1 MNQLIGDST
10 RLAQPFKWPRSAV
23 MSRMVAKLA
32 GRRSAIGVSG
42 SCLGDVATQNDSTI
56 CRQARAHLLLP
67 PWLVSRSCLCSPLH
81 LCLEGFL
88 ALELLSLF
96 TTTMSLSAMHFEC
109 YALRGTFIKCK
120 NAKSLS
126 AMHLEALL
134 SNAKMQNLKG
144 TVLWRGSRWRRLGTR
159 AGSDTSCP
167 KCSYPSPIACM

>member
-67 PWLVSRSCLCSPLH
+67 PWLVSRSFSSRASARLCICASKA
-81 LCLEGFL
+81 F
-88 ALELLSLF
+88 
-96 TTTMSLSAMHFEC
+96 
-109 YALRGTFIKCK
+109 
-120 NAKSLS
+120 
-126 AMHLEALL
+126 
-134 SNAKMQNLKG
+134 
-144 TVLWRGSRWRRLGTR
+144 SRWNFFHSSLQQ
-159 AGSDTSCP
+159 CL
-167 KCSYPSPIACM
+167 